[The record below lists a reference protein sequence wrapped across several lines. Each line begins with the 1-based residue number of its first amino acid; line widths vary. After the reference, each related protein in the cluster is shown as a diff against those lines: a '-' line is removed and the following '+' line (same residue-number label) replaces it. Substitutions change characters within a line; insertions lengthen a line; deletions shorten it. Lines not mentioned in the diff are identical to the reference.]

1 MMWSVLFLQYVAH
14 SNQFLITPGSLEKGT
29 MLIVRARYLVIFRY
43 WLAQVVCK
51 KDCRMIVV
59 IIQCAACCCGKLLF
73 LVSSFIF
80 NLRNLLQIDFSNVV
94 QSVYED
100 VPVITQ

>member
-1 MMWSVLFLQYVAH
+1 
-14 SNQFLITPGSLEKGT
+14 
-29 MLIVRARYLVIFRY
+29 
-43 WLAQVVCK
+43 
-51 KDCRMIVV
+51 MIVV
-59 IIQCAACCCGKLLF
+59 IIQCAACCCEKLLF

>member
-1 MMWSVLFLQYVAH
+1 
-14 SNQFLITPGSLEKGT
+14 
-29 MLIVRARYLVIFRY
+29 
-43 WLAQVVCK
+43 
-51 KDCRMIVV
+51 MIVV